1 MLLLGEYW
9 WQSNALCS
17 FFWKQIELA
26 ISTLVEYFTTKTTPK
41 RSTYEQKNHQCLHLR
56 WSGLDSHHNMAQ
68 VAFRWFCQLKLPQQV
83 ALTEFSS
90 QVNAQV
96 GVIIVTCRKVD
107 DPDDVASSVMSPHCS
122 GCSPRDPPAL
132 NLNEATPTPLHLLCR
147 EVSTVLI
154 MADNESQILYILSK
168 QSQ

>member
-1 MLLLGEYW
+1 MHFAVFSENKLN
-9 WQSNALCS
+9 WQSLHLWSISQPRQPQREALMS
-17 FFWKQIELA
+17 KRI
-26 ISTLVEYFTTKTTPK
+26 ISVFI
-41 RSTYEQKNHQCLHLR
+41 LR

-122 GCSPRDPPAL
+122 GCSPRDLPAL